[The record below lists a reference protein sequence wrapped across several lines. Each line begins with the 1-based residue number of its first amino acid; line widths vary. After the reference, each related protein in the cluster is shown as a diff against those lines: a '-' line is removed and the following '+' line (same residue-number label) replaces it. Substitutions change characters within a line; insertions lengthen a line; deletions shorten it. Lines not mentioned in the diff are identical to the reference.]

1 LWWEKDNFLLT
12 YLKKGLADLKL
23 DAVLLEEVVT
33 HGNLLFSWK
42 ANEGVKWI
50 LV

>member
-1 LWWEKDNFLLT
+1 LWWEKDDFLLT
-12 YLKKGLADLKL
+12 YLKKGLADLEL

-33 HGNLLFSWK
+33 HGDLLFSWQS
-42 ANEGVKWI
+42 NEGVERV